1 MGKPGGVRKAPAIL
15 KHPRPHPPPIY
26 TPQSKGG
33 GIRPPP
39 KHGTQTLRNDRL
51 TTFLLQ
57 QAINAEKQAREE
69 TEEAMLRMLED
80 VVTRLQEE
88 VAIEKRDRQAT
99 EETLLKLLE
108 DTCLKMN
115 DMNQLGAMEAVA
127 PAPPP

>member
-1 MGKPGGVRKAPAIL
+1 M
-15 KHPRPHPPPIY
+15 
-26 TPQSKGG
+26 
-33 GIRPPP
+33 
-39 KHGTQTLRNDRL
+39 
-51 TTFLLQ
+51 Q

-127 PAPPP
+127 SAPPP